1 MDAGLFELAVVIFI
15 AAGLGIA
22 AKIFKQPIILAYL
35 AAGIVVGYFSFFNLA
50 DKESFRIFS
59 DLGIMFLLFLVGLEI
74 NYTSLRLVGRASATV
89 GLAQII
95 FTFVIGYLI
104 ALLFDFNYLYA
115 AYISIALTFSSTI
128 IVIKLLS
135 EKKDL
140 NSLYGKI
147 SIGVLLMQDLA
158 AILLLIFLAGVESSG
173 SAISSNIFLAILKTV
188 VLFGLTIYLG
198 RKILPLL
205 FDKIAHSSELLFITS
220 LAWVFLMATLAGKIG
235 FSIEIGGFLAGLALA
250 NSSENFQ
257 IAARI
262 RSLRDFFILIFFVIL
277 GSSLMFSDFS
287 GLFLPIIVFSLFVLI
302 GNPLIVII
310 IMGILGYRKRTG
322 FLTGITIAQIS
333 EFSLVLAALG
343 FKLGHI
349 SENIVALI
357 TAVGIITIISS
368 TYLSI
373 HADKIFRYFF
383 QYLDLFERKKI
394 REDNSLG
401 KEFNKPII
409 LIGSHRTGASIA
421 HNIPK
426 EDLLIVDF
434 DPEIITQLKKHGYDY
449 LFGDISDP
457 EIFEKSNAVDS
468 RLVISTSPDLED
480 NLTLLSEINKSLKDK
495 RPKIIL
501 RARTEKEAEI
511 LYSSGADYVLLPHFT
526 AGQYLGKT
534 IAIDPEMKILEQ
546 LKERDLSL
554 MRKINHQI

>member
-22 AKIFKQPIILAYL
+22 AKLFKQPIILAYV

-50 DKESFRIFS
+50 DKEVFRIFS

-74 NYTSLRLVGRASATV
+74 NYASLRLVGRASAIV

-95 FTFVIGYLI
+95 FTFAIGYLI
-104 ALLFDFNYLYA
+104 ALFFNFNYLHS

-128 IVIKLLS
+128 IVVKLLS

-158 AILLLIFLAGVESSG
+158 AILLLIFLAGVENSG
-173 SAISSNIFLAILKTV
+173 FAISSNILLTILKTA
-188 VLFGLTIYLG
+188 VLFVLTVYLG

-220 LAWVFLMATLAGKIG
+220 LAWVFLMATLVGKIG

-287 GLFLPIIVFSLFVLI
+287 GLLLPIIAFSLFVLI
-302 GNPLIVII
+302 GNPLIVMI

-322 FLTGITIAQIS
+322 FLTGVTIAQIS

-343 FKLGHI
+343 FKLGHLN
-349 SENIVALI
+349 ENIVALI

-368 TYLSI
+368 TYLVI
-373 HADKIFRYFF
+373 HADKIFRRFF
-383 QYLDLFERKKI
+383 RYLDLFERKKI
-394 REDNSLG
+394 REDNSLE
-401 KEFNKPII
+401 KEFNKPVI

-426 EDLLIVDF
+426 EDLLIIDF

-449 LFGDISDP
+449 LFGDISDQ
-457 EIFEKSNAVDS
+457 EIFEKSNIADS
-468 RLVISTSPDLED
+468 HLVISTSPDLED
-480 NLTLLSEINKSLKDK
+480 NLTLLSEINKSLKDR

-501 RARTEKEAEI
+501 RARTEEEAKI

-546 LKERDLSL
+546 LKERDLNL
-554 MRKINHQI
+554 MEKINHQI

>member
-373 HADKIFRYFF
+373 HADKIFRRFSR
-383 QYLDLFERKKI
+383 YLDLFERKKI

>member
-373 HADKIFRYFF
+373 HADKIFRHFSR
-383 QYLDLFERKKI
+383 YLDLFERKKI

-401 KEFNKPII
+401 KEFNKPVI

-426 EDLLIVDF
+426 EDLLIIDF
-434 DPEIITQLKKHGYDY
+434 DPEIITQLKKHGFDY

>member
-401 KEFNKPII
+401 KEFNKPVI

-426 EDLLIVDF
+426 EDLLIIDF
-434 DPEIITQLKKHGYDY
+434 DPEIITQLKKHGFDY

-457 EIFEKSNAVDS
+457 EIFEKSNAADS
-468 RLVISTSPDLED
+468 RLIISTSPDLED